1 MSFIIEKIVY
11 LDPNDLTVTQTKKF
25 SSKLAGSV
33 LMISE
38 IRTNEDN
45 QEIEVLVM
53 QQPWKCHPD
62 GSRENFID
70 ETDAAVWLES
80 VKDSFLI

>member
-11 LDPNDLTVTQTKKF
+11 LDPNDLTTPQTKKY
-25 SSKLAGSV
+25 SSSLVGGV

-45 QEIEVLVM
+45 QEIEVLII

-62 GSRENFID
+62 GSRENFVD